1 MMVMMLFIIY
11 AVAQVITA
19 EQLVA
24 QVTNLSMITG
34 FGFSLDGKVDA
45 DNNQYR
51 GVTIPTDVAFL

>member
-34 FGFSLDGKVDA
+34 FGFSLDGKVDV

>member
-1 MMVMMLFIIY
+1 MVMMLFIIY

-34 FGFSLDGKVDA
+34 FGFSLDGKVDV